1 MRYLKATQDY
11 GLHYGSPGKAAL
23 HAYSDADWGST
34 YDQKSISGIVV
45 FLGDALVSWA
55 SKKQST
61 IALSTTEA
69 EMIAMS
75 EAARERLCLSN
86 LCKSF
91 RGDAPDLKISR
102 TISLR

>member
-1 MRYLKATQDY
+1 MAAPDK
-11 GLHYGSPGKAAL
+11 LHCTRKVMQIGVPRTTESLSRAL
-23 HAYSDADWGST
+23 LSS
-34 YDQKSISGIVV
+34 
-45 FLGDALVSWA
+45 LGDALVSWA

-86 LCKSF
+86 LCKSL
-91 RGDAPDLKISR
+91 GETPQI
-102 TISLR
+102 